1 MQAGH
6 YVDPSVNYE
15 QTALAWAEHLNKPF
29 PGGADPYQ
37 ITMCLGLIH
46 AIWRD
51 VSTETIDSI
60 ETDPYAFAARVA
72 AYRHNLAM
80 QLTPEE

>member
-15 QTALAWAEHLNKPF
+15 QTALAWAEHLDQPF
-29 PGGADPYQ
+29 TGDSDLQLLEALFTGVYP
-37 ITMCLGLIH
+37 
-46 AIWRD
+46 
-51 VSTETIDSI
+51 ETIEFI
-60 ETDPYAFAARVA
+60 EVDPHAFAARVA